1 MFAAIDWQIFFRIG
15 LARLGR
21 RDDEAALAL
30 ADGAHDVDGATGDG
44 ILTVLHLE
52 LLIGV
57 DGRKVA
63 ELGALARFLGIE
75 PVHRLDLR
83 QAGELIAG
91 ARGAKRSLDKVA
103 GAQAGSSDEVR
114 RNECVVAAGH
124 VAVGADMAEAL
135 VRDIEN
141 AGNLAEAFCTGIGH
155 VDFLNK
161 LGLLLARD
169 VEIQFARF
177 LAELGDLHGRK
188 IFAREAWLDG
198 RVAVI
203 ACFAILL
210 TVASIVALVVSL
222 GVRAMRTLVAL
233 SARCLALLGSVR
245 SIGALGRAL
254 ICGRLA
260 GIGSLRLGAGRGSFP
275 RRGGV
280 LSCSGGLGRG
290 LVRRGPALSRRTL
303 RTVGCS
309 AAGTAGAMVFH
320 GRRTLSGIGGC
331 GSFRPLV
338 PRSGRRLRRRKRC
351 GCGAFR
357 LDVGLGLPAA
367 AVRAKRRVDGRGCRH
382 GSVICCGGRRCICSS
397 LVCVTGGLL
406 GPLRGAARLGRSLCG
421 LARLHGIARK
431 RRLSRGSRSSIGR
444 IRRLLGAARP
454 RGLSGGR
461 QRFLRA
467 SGGAALLANDRRLR
481 DLRQG
486 ARLRDLGR
494 HFTGRRLR
502 GARRVRLARSGC

>member
-1 MFAAIDWQIFFRIG
+1 MVVGGHIEGRGHHIALDGALHIGNLLGALVHQKADQVHLGIVRRDRLADLLQDGG

-44 ILTVLHLE
+44 ILAVLHLE

-83 QAGELIAG
+83 QTGELVAG
-91 ARGAKRSLDKVA
+91 TRGAKRSLDKVA
-103 GAQAGSSDEVR
+103 GAQAGSADEVR

-141 AGNLAEAFCTGIGH
+141 AGNLTEALSTGISR

-169 VEIQFARF
+169 VEIQLARL

-188 IFAREAWLDG
+188 VLAREAWLDG

-203 ACFAILL
+203 ACLAILL
-210 TVASIVALVVSL
+210 TVAPIVALVVSL
-222 GVRAMRTLVAL
+222 VSGAVVSLGVGAMRALVAL
-233 SARCLALLGSVR
+233 SARRLALLGGVR
-245 SIGALGRAL
+245 SIGALRRAL
-254 ICGRLA
+254 IRGRLT
-260 GIGSLRLGAGRGSFP
+260 GIGGLRLGAGRGSFP
-275 RRGGV
+275 RRGGI
-280 LSCSGGLGRG
+280 LSCSGGIGRG

-309 AAGTAGAMVFH
+309 AAGTTGAMVFR
-320 GRRTLSGIGGC
+320 GRRTFSGVGSC

-338 PRSGRRLRRRKRC
+338 PRSGCRLRRRKRC

-357 LDVGLGLPAA
+357 LDIGLGLPAA
-367 AVRAKRRVDGRGCRH
+367 TMRAKRRVDGRGCRH
-382 GSVICCGGRRCICSS
+382 GSVIC
-397 LVCVTGGLL
+397 
-406 GPLRGAARLGRSLCG
+406 
-421 LARLHGIARK
+421 
-431 RRLSRGSRSSIGR
+431 
-444 IRRLLGAARP
+444 
-454 RGLSGGR
+454 SGGR

-502 GARRVRLARSGC
+502 CARRVRLARS